1 MKINPNA
8 GLLFERLQEVYE
20 LERGQVLEVK
30 TDAEPV
36 ASPSAPQKIETPVD
50 PTAARLE
57 TIAARALKGE
67 FEDVRTLQTS
77 VIEVVMEEKLKTA
90 NTSVRDQVVELLCDD
105 PEFTRHIEN
114 MLTIAVKD
122 IARRGA

>member
-1 MKINPNA
+1 MRINPNA

-20 LERGQVLEVK
+20 LERGQVLEAK

-36 ASPSAPQKIETPVD
+36 ASPSAPQKIETPVA

-77 VIEVVMEEKLKTA
+77 VIEVVMEERLKTA
-90 NTSVRDQVVELLCDD
+90 NTSVRDQVVDLLCDD